1 MIVFFFTISDFFT
14 VFLLGGMG
22 VVFVYFL
29 LCYFFRGLLRVYSV
43 WRESLDWKW
52 QLNGQKVQFSHGV
65 FFTAIALFDFSD
77 QVALIA
83 EKSKLPLDTSNNIL
97 PD

>member
-1 MIVFFFTISDFFT
+1 
-14 VFLLGGMG
+14 MG
-22 VVFVYFL
+22 
-29 LCYFFRGLLRVYSV
+29 
-43 WRESLDWKW
+43 
-52 QLNGQKVQFSHGV
+52 KVQFSHGF